1 VLELQGQA
9 VTQARQLL
17 RGEQRRFENGE
28 SQLLVVNL
36 RERLVLDEALK
47 LASLEAKY
55 VSVRAALAVALGEPG
70 VLPAGAAGGGTR

>member
-1 VLELQGQA
+1 VR
-9 VTQARQLL
+9 QARQLL
-17 RGEQRRFENGE
+17 AGEQRRFENGE

-55 VSVRAALAVALGEPG
+55 VAARAALAVALGQQG
-70 VLPAGAAGGGTR
+70 VP